1 MKIENN
7 SKWGWF
13 NVEYNNDKLGCF
25 TKQNEALK
33 INLNKIGGK
42 QSELNN
48 YSFDELKHVSFILLN
63 AYLDSFKEFERL
75 VGEKVSQNDLE
86 YQQQLILLIRS
97 VMDEIINFIN
107 NYDKQVIEPFL
118 KL

>member
-13 NVEYNNDKLGCF
+13 RIEYKNDSLGCF
-25 TKQNEALK
+25 TKQNEVLK

-42 QSELNN
+42 QSELNS

-63 AYLDSFKEFERL
+63 AYLDSFKEFERM

-107 NYDKQVIEPFL
+107 NYDKKVIEPFL
-118 KL
+118 NL

>member
-13 NVEYNNDKLGCF
+13 RILYKNDSLDCF
-25 TKQNEALK
+25 TKQNEVLK
-33 INLNKIGGK
+33 INLNKIGGQ
-42 QSELNN
+42 QSELSS

-63 AYLDSFKEFERL
+63 AYLDSFKEFEKL